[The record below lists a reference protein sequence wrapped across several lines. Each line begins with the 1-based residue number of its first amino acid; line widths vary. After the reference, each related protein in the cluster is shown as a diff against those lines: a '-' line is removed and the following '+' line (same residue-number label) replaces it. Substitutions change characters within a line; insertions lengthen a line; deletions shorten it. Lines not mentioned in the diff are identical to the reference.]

1 MIEYIFFDANLQN
14 KFVEYSASLGISC
27 TLHDDQMGLVVAV
40 PEDIGDDL
48 EDALEER
55 YDELQAEQSRLLTQE
70 EGGLKQLAGFRYNLP
85 DGQSRMAPL
94 ETDTANRLL
103 SVFSIEEIQSLFER
117 VARSALSQEEKPLC
131 KLLAEETQQA
141 TD

>member
-1 MIEYIFFDANLQN
+1 MNEYIFFDANLQN
-14 KFVEYSASLGISC
+14 KFVEFATQLGISS
-27 TLHDDQMGLVVAV
+27 TLHDDQMGLVVAI
-40 PEDIGDDL
+40 PEDTGEDL

-55 YDELQAEQSRLLTQE
+55 YDELQAEQSRLLTQQ

-85 DGQSRMAPL
+85 NGQSRMAPL

-103 SVFSIEEIQSLFER
+103 SIFSIEEIQALFER

-131 KLLAEETQQA
+131 KLLAEETQRT